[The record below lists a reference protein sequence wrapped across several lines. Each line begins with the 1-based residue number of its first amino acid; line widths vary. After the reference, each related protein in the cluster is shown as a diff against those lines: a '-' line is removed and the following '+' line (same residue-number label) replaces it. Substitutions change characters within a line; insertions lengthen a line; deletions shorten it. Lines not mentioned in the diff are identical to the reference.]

1 MGALK
6 SCRCILS
13 LLFTSQ
19 SMSLVTRNCNLP
31 VLLIHQSALCLFSTL
46 RRATGQE
53 RGAPDLAAVADAQ
66 TATQEGGGGGKAPA
80 GRSRGTRP
88 ARAARAEGLLLAS
101 ARPAGAWSRRSRR
114 PPAPRDG
121 RAFCRPARRHG
132 RRRDG
137 LRLGHRRRRHSLP
150 NGPQLPPSPSPPP
163 PAHDLPP
170 LSRRA
175 SAASCPADRGASSAW
190 VGRAPR
196 RRLGAGRRASRLGV
210 GPFLPAN
217 ALDHARLAVA
227 AAAAPPLWQPCGS
240 LFPDGAT
247 VKEAASV
254 KA

>member
-163 PAHDLPP
+163 LPTTFP
-170 LSRRA
+170 RCRA
-175 SAASCPADRGASSAW
+175 ALLQRLALPTA
-190 VGRAPR
+190 VPR
-196 RRLGAGRRASRLGV
+196 RRGWDGRPAAGWERGGGRLDW
-210 GPFLPAN
+210 A
-217 ALDHARLAVA
+217 
-227 AAAAPPLWQPCGS
+227 
-240 LFPDGAT
+240 
-247 VKEAASV
+247 
-254 KA
+254 